1 MDWKRSGML
10 ALIGIG
16 IAAVM
21 TLSAAEVLA
30 QACETPVCKPGY
42 RLTRLPNRSG
52 PVCLTGSGLSPQS
65 FYDAPQ
71 PLCPPD
77 ADLRGEGCV
86 KRVCCVK
93 PACPAD
99 RRYDDGKCLR
109 TGFGGVI
116 SYTRA
121 TCEAGWDL
129 DRPTGMCK
137 KRNCGAVLSVP
148 DLPIAVQV
156 PARVGLPDLVIEAFR
171 IKEWGRCQPAS
182 KVVTFEVTVGNR
194 GTVPFAGSSP
204 TENMVHVIDT
214 HGGWGAVMVPL
225 RAIPPGGR
233 ETVSVPFYYLT
244 SNPGHMTAGAPHP
257 FKASV
262 DPWRRVEEVN
272 EGNNESPVLNV
283 GVPPGCAAR

>member
-1 MDWKRSGML
+1 MDWNRTGMF
-10 ALIGIG
+10 ALILAGLG
-16 IAAVM
+16 VLM
-21 TLSAAEVLA
+21 PQSAAEVLA
-30 QACETPVCKPGY
+30 QACETPVCRQGY
-42 RLTRLPNRSG
+42 RLTRYRERL
-52 PVCLTGSGLSPQS
+52 VCHIGSGLEPQS
-65 FYDAPQ
+65 FYYAPE
-71 PLCPPD
+71 PICPPD
-77 ADLRGEGCV
+77 ADLRGQNCV
-86 KRVCCVK
+86 RRVCCEK
-93 PACPAD
+93 PLCPAD
-99 RRYDDGKCLR
+99 ARYENGRCLR
-109 TGFGGVI
+109 GRAPGGIVI
-116 SYTRA
+116 LRVA
-121 TCEAGWDL
+121 CEAGWDL

-137 KRNCGAVLSVP
+137 QRDCGAVLSVP

-156 PARVGLPDLVIEAFR
+156 PARVGLPDLVIESFR

-194 GTVPFAGSSP
+194 GTVAFTGSA
-204 TENMVHVIDT
+204 ENIVHVIDT

-233 ETVSVPFYYLT
+233 ETVNVPFYYLT

-283 GVPPGCAAR
+283 GAPPGCAAR